1 MRIKEKTILVLGAT
15 GGIGS
20 GLCDE
25 LYHQGARLAVAA
37 FHDEE
42 RLEKKAKEWQ
52 AYHQKVDSRDIDQ
65 VQIFVES
72 VQKSMGPIY
81 GAVNCTGSI
90 LLKPAHMT
98 RAEEWNDTIA
108 LNLTS
113 SFALVRACTRFMRSE
128 GGSIVLLSSAAA
140 RLGLANHE
148 AIAAA
153 KAGVIGLTKSAAATY
168 ASQKIRVNCIAPGLV
183 DTRMSERITSSENAL
198 KSSLAMHPLH
208 RIGKTNDIKRALMF
222 FLDPENDWITGQTL
236 GVDGGLA
243 EIK

>member
-1 MRIKEKTILVLGAT
+1 MKLKEKTILVLGAT
-15 GGIGS
+15 GSIGS
-20 GLCDE
+20 ELCDE
-25 LYHQGARLAVAA
+25 LYQQGARLAVAA

-52 AYHQKVDSRDIDQ
+52 AYYEKVDSRDINH
-65 VQIFVES
+65 VQAFAETVH
-72 VQKSMGPIY
+72 KSMGPIY

-98 RAEEWNDTIA
+98 RETEWNDTIA
-108 LNLTS
+108 INLTS
-113 SFALVRACTRFMRSE
+113 SFALLRACTRLMRSE

-153 KAGVIGLTKSAAATY
+153 KAGVIGLAKSAAATY
-168 ASQKIRVNCIAPGLV
+168 ASQKIRINCLAPGLI
-183 DTRMSERITSSENAL
+183 DTHMSERITRSENAL
-198 KSSLAMHPLH
+198 KASLAMHPLQ
-208 RIGKTNDIKRALMF
+208 RIGKASDIKRALLF